1 MDRYILA
8 AKDLS
13 TSKLTNQDWY
23 TILKEA
29 LADPDEEIECQVVG
43 RDTTHSKPM
52 TGLEEEVALALRISI
67 EMKAILIAKA
77 NGSNQI

>member
-1 MDRYILA
+1 
-8 AKDLS
+8 
-13 TSKLTNQDWY
+13 
-23 TILKEA
+23 